1 MKTEDLMR
9 AGEQIIYYTLEGHN
23 EVLQSPQWCLEGT
36 VQEDKFR
43 LGLGPYAEYKQLDDY
58 EPQSPSHPAA
68 VAAIS
73 AVRDSIKPAMVFKP
87 TRSRK
92 VKQKTDVVPSLQL
105 VLDNTDPIDCVPQ
118 VLRDRFNGSIPT
130 VPVSVPER
138 DNV

>member
-1 MKTEDLMR
+1 MKHKE
-9 AGEQIIYYTLEGHN
+9 IVYYTLAGHD
-23 EVLQSPQWCLEGT
+23 EVLQSERWCLEGT

-43 LGLGPYAEYKQLDDY
+43 LGLGPYAEYKEIPDY
-58 EPQSPSHPAA
+58 APTNPYPELASY
-68 VAAIS
+68 IS
-73 AVRDSIKPAMVFKP
+73 TICDSNKPAMVPKP

-92 VKQKTDVVPSLQL
+92 VKQKTDVVSSLQL